1 MAPFLWPLKL
11 YAFNITSRTFSSC
24 VLRCIFKF
32 CDSYRNGRTF
42 LFIDA
47 SIKAHLYGNNILME
61 VMAMIEWIM
70 DYQIDVYLM
79 VVAVVIACYGVG
91 RLLYVYSDK

>member
-1 MAPFLWPLKL
+1 
-11 YAFNITSRTFSSC
+11 
-24 VLRCIFKF
+24 
-32 CDSYRNGRTF
+32 
-42 LFIDA
+42 
-47 SIKAHLYGNNILME
+47 
-61 VMAMIEWIM
+61 MIEWIM